1 VGEQQGAGREGDNAA
16 RRGSGARSETRPSEL
31 PRSGALAGL
40 RALDLTGECGF
51 LCGKMLADLGVEVV
65 MVEPPGGAALRAE
78 PHFWTSYA
86 RNKHSLV
93 ADLATPAGRA
103 GVLELAR
110 HADFFLESHAPGE
123 LAALGLGYPD
133 LARVN
138 PALVYVSIT
147 PFGQNGP
154 KAHWRATDLIVAAA
168 AGPLL
173 LQGDDD
179 RPPVR
184 ISAPQAL
191 LHAGAEAAVGA
202 LIAHAERVRSGRGQ
216 HVDVSAQQ
224 AHAAATQAEILST
237 RVGENPGVRHG
248 GGLRMGDVRIRFS
261 YPARDG
267 NVSITHAF
275 GAAMG
280 PATQRLMRWL
290 GEIGECDADLAEKD
304 WVGFGARILRGQ
316 ETMETLLRAQAA
328 VAAATAKRTKAELLA
343 LAMEKKLLIA
353 PSATPSDLLASEQFA
368 ARGTLE
374 RVAGVTAPGR
384 FAVLSRTPIAPA
396 TPAPALGASGA
407 RVIREWSA
415 PRAAPPSARGHE
427 GETPVSPSASA
438 ATALPLAG
446 VKVLDFSWAIA
457 GPTVTRTLGDYGAT
471 VVRVEGAA
479 RPDPCRTTRPF
490 LGGRFGSERS
500 AIFHTMNA
508 NKLQL
513 GLDLAKPEA
522 RGVILDLARW
532 ADVVIESFAPGVITR
547 LGFDYA
553 TLAQQNPRLI
563 YLSTSLL
570 GQNGPHAR
578 LAGFGNLGA
587 ALSGIWELVGWPDR
601 APSGPFAA
609 YTDYVAP
616 RFSLCAVLAALEHR
630 RRTGEGQFIDVSQVE
645 SALQFIA
652 PVIAG
657 ASATGRNVTRAGN
670 ADPHFVLHGVFPA
683 AGEGR
688 WIAIAARTQAE
699 WSAAARVLGCEAGA
713 ADERAVAA
721 VTARHDAHA
730 LAERL
735 QAAGVP
741 AHAVQ
746 SSADLSADPQ
756 LAARGHFFPVEHP
769 SAGASWIESSRIRLS
784 RTPARVPSVAPS
796 LGGDN
801 ELVLRELLGY
811 DDERI
816 SELAI
821 AEALQ

>member
-1 VGEQQGAGREGDNAA
+1 MTQ
-16 RRGSGARSETRPSEL
+16 RG
-31 PRSGALAGL
+31 GALAGL
-40 RALDLTGECGF
+40 RALDLTDECGF
-51 LCGKMLADLGVEVV
+51 LCGKLLADLGVDVAL
-65 MVEPPGGAALRAE
+65 VEPPGGHPLRDDPFVWA
-78 PHFWTSYA
+78 SYA

-93 ADLATPAGRA
+93 ADLATPTGRA

-110 HADFFLESHAPGE
+110 HADFLLESHAPGA
-123 LAALGLGYPD
+123 LAALGLGHAE
-133 LARVN
+133 LAEVN

-147 PFGQNGP
+147 PFGQDGP
-154 KAHWRATDLIVAAA
+154 KAQWRATDLVVAAA

-179 RPPVR
+179 RAPVR
-184 ISAPQAL
+184 ITAPQAF

-202 LIAHAERVRSGRGQ
+202 LLAHAERVRSGRGQ

-224 AHAAATQAEILST
+224 AHAAATQAEILSV
-237 RVGENPGVRHG
+237 RVGETPGKRFG
-248 GGLRMGDVRIRFS
+248 GGLEMGPVRVRFS
-261 YPARDG
+261 YPAKDG

-280 PATQRLMRWL
+280 PATQRLMAWL
-290 GEIGECDADLAEKD
+290 GEIGECDAELASKD

-343 LAMEKKLLIA
+343 LAMERKLLIA
-353 PSATPSDLLASEQFA
+353 PSATPSDILASEQFA
-368 ARGTLE
+368 ARGALETLE
-374 RVAGVTAPGR
+374 GVTAPGR

-396 TPAPALGASGA
+396 TPPPALGASGA
-407 RVIREWSA
+407 RVLREWSA
-415 PRAAPPSARGHE
+415 ARPELGADAGTSAGA
-427 GETPVSPSASA
+427 ASA
-438 ATALPLAG
+438 AGGHANALGDAASSRALPLAG
-446 VKVLDFSWAIA
+446 VRVLDFSWAIA

-471 VVRVEGAA
+471 VVRIEGAA
-479 RPDPCRTTRPF
+479 HPDPCRTTRPF
-490 LGGRFGSERS
+490 LGGRFGAERS

-522 RGVILDLARW
+522 REVIFDLARW
-532 ADVVIESFAPGVITR
+532 ADVVIESFAPGVIAR
-547 LGFDYA
+547 MGFGYEA
-553 TLAQQNPRLI
+553 MARENPRLI

-570 GQNGPHAR
+570 GQHGPHAK

-616 RFSLCAVLAALEHR
+616 RFSLCALLAALEHR
-630 RRTGEGQFIDVSQVE
+630 RRTGEGQLLDVSQVE

-652 PVIAG
+652 PFIAE
-657 ASATGRNVTRAGN
+657 ASVSGVDRARAGN
-670 ADPHFVLHGVFPA
+670 ADARFVLHGVYPA
-683 AGEGR
+683 AGEDR
-688 WIAIAARTQAE
+688 WIAIAARAREE
-699 WSAAARVLGCEAGA
+699 WVAAARVLGCDSGAPDEA
-713 ADERAVAA
+713 AVARA
-721 VTARHDAHA
+721 TAGHDAHA
-730 LAERL
+730 LAARL
-735 QAAGVP
+735 QAAGVA

-746 SSADLSADPQ
+746 ASADLAADPQ
-756 LAARGHFFPVEHP
+756 LAARGHFLPVKHP
-769 SAGASWIESSRIRLS
+769 TAGDSWIEASRIRLS
-784 RTPARVPSVAPS
+784 ATPARVPSVAPS
-796 LGGDN
+796 LGADN
-801 ELVLRELLGY
+801 DFVLRELLGY

-816 SELAI
+816 AQLAV

>member
-1 VGEQQGAGREGDNAA
+1 VGEQQSAGREGADES
-16 RRGSGARSETRPSEL
+16 RRGGGAPSGAQASEA
-31 PRSGALAGL
+31 RSGALAGL

-51 LCGKMLADLGVEVV
+51 LCGKLLADLGVEVV
-65 MVEPPGGAALRAE
+65 MVEPPGGSALRAE
-78 PHFWTSYA
+78 PHYWASYA
-86 RNKHSLV
+86 RNKHSFV
-93 ADLATPAGRA
+93 ADLATPGGRA

-110 HADFFLESHAPGE
+110 HADFLLESQTPGE
-123 LAALGLGYPD
+123 LAALGLGPDD

-154 KAHWRATDLIVAAA
+154 RARWRATDLIVAAA

-184 ISAPQAL
+184 ITAPQAL

-237 RVGENPGVRHG
+237 RVGENPGRRFG
-248 GGLRMGDVRIRFS
+248 GGIRMGDVSVRFS

-290 GEIGECDADLAEKD
+290 GEIGECDAELAEKD

-316 ETMETLLRAQAA
+316 ETMETLLRAQTA

-353 PSATPSDLLASEQFA
+353 PSATPSDILTSEQFA

-374 RVAGVTAPGR
+374 SVGDVTAPGR

-396 TPAPALGASGA
+396 TPPPALGASGA
-407 RVIREWSA
+407 RILKEWGA
-415 PRAAPPSARGHE
+415 PRVAAPTTRREAVTSPA
-427 GETPVSPSASA
+427 PSASD
-438 ATALPLAG
+438 LPLAG
-446 VKVLDFSWAIA
+446 VRVLDFSWAIA

-479 RPDPCRTTRPF
+479 HPDPCRTTRPF

-513 GLDLAKPEA
+513 GLDLTKPEA

-532 ADVVIESFAPGVITR
+532 ADVVLESFAPGVITR

-630 RRTGEGQFIDVSQVE
+630 RRTGEGQLIDVSQVE

-652 PVIAG
+652 PVIAE

-670 ADPHFVLHGVFPA
+670 GDPRFVVHGVFPA

-699 WSAAARVLGCEAGA
+699 WNAAATVLGCEAGA
-713 ADERAVAA
+713 ADERTVAA

-730 LAERL
+730 LAEQI

-756 LAARGHFFPVEHP
+756 LAARGHFLPVEHP

-801 ELVLRELLGY
+801 EMVLRELLGY

-821 AEALQ
+821 AETLQ

>member
-1 VGEQQGAGREGDNAA
+1 VTQR
-16 RRGSGARSETRPSEL
+16 T
-31 PRSGALAGL
+31 GALAGL
-40 RALDLTGECGF
+40 RALDLAGEGGF
-51 LCGKMLADLGVEVV
+51 LCGKLLADLGVDVV
-65 MVEPPGGAALRAE
+65 LVEPPGGHALRAE
-78 PHFWTSYA
+78 PHVWGSYA
-86 RNKHSLV
+86 RNKSSLV

-110 HADFFLESHAPGE
+110 HADFLLESHLPGE
-123 LAALGLGYPD
+123 LAALGLGYD
-133 LARVN
+133 ELAAAN
-138 PALVYVSIT
+138 PALIYVSIT
-147 PFGQNGP
+147 PFGQSGP

-179 RPPVR
+179 RAPVR
-184 ISAPQAL
+184 ITAPQAF

-202 LIAHAERVRSGRGQ
+202 LIAHAERLRSGRGQ

-224 AHAAATQAEILST
+224 AHAAATQAEILSA
-237 RVGENPGVRHG
+237 RVGENPGRRFG
-248 GGLRMGDVRIRFS
+248 GGLRMGDVRMRFS

-280 PATQRLMRWL
+280 PSTQRLMAWL
-290 GEIGECDADLAEKD
+290 HEIGECEAELARID

-316 ETMETLLRAQAA
+316 ETMETLARAQAT

-343 LAMEKKLLIA
+343 IAMERKLLIA
-353 PSATPSDLLASEQFA
+353 PAATPRDILASEQFA

-374 RVAGVTAPGR
+374 TVAGVTAPGR
-384 FAVLSRTPIAPA
+384 FAVLSRSPIAPA
-396 TPAPALGASGA
+396 APPPALGADGV
-407 RVIREWSA
+407 RVLRDWSA
-415 PRAAPPSARGHE
+415 PRSAGARA
-427 GETPVSPSASA
+427 ASA
-438 ATALPLAG
+438 GEAAGALPLAG
-446 VKVLDFSWAIA
+446 LKVLDFTWAIA

-479 RPDPCRTTRPF
+479 HPDACRTTRPF

-513 GLDLAKPEA
+513 GLDLTKPEA
-522 RGVILDLARW
+522 RAVVLDLARW
-532 ADVVIESFAPGVITR
+532 ADVALESFAPGVIAR

-553 TLAQQNPRLI
+553 TLARHNPRLI

-570 GQNGPHAR
+570 GQNGPHAK

-601 APSGPFAA
+601 PPSGPFAA

-616 RFSLCAVLAALEHR
+616 RFSLCALLAALEHR
-630 RRTGEGQFIDVSQVE
+630 RRTGEGQHIDVSQVE
-645 SALQFIA
+645 AALQFIA
-652 PVIAG
+652 PFVAE
-657 ASATGRNVTRAGN
+657 ASVTGVNRSRAGN
-670 ADPHFVLHGVFPA
+670 ADAGFALHGVFPA
-683 AGEGR
+683 AGDDR
-688 WIAIAARTQAE
+688 WIAIAARGDAE
-699 WSAAARVLGCEAGA
+699 WRALARVLGCDAGA
-713 ADERAVAA
+713 RDERAVAA
-721 VTARHDAHA
+721 ATARCDAA
-730 LAERL
+730 ELAEKL

-756 LAARGHFFPVEHP
+756 LAARGHFLPVTHP
-769 SAGASWIESSRIRLS
+769 TAGASWIEASRIRLS
-784 RTPARVPSVAPS
+784 RTPARIPSVAPS

-801 ELVLRELLGY
+801 DFVLRELLGY

-816 SELAI
+816 AQLAV

>member
-1 VGEQQGAGREGDNAA
+1 MGLGA
-16 RRGSGARSETRPSEL
+16 SGARSEAKPSED
-31 PRSGALAGL
+31 RHGGALAGL
-40 RALDLTGECGF
+40 RALDLTDECGF
-51 LCGKMLADLGVEVV
+51 LCGKLLGDLGVDVV
-65 MVEPPGGAALRAE
+65 LVEPPGGHALREE
-78 PHFWTSYA
+78 PYVWASYA

-110 HADFFLESHAPGE
+110 HADFLLESHAPGA
-123 LAALGLGYPD
+123 LAALGLGFEE

-154 KAHWRATDLIVAAA
+154 KAAWRATDLIVAAA

-179 RPPVR
+179 RAPVR
-184 ISAPQAL
+184 ITAPQAL

-202 LIAHAERVRSGRGQ
+202 LIAHAERTRSGRGQ
-216 HVDVSAQQ
+216 HVDISAQQ
-224 AHAAATQAEILST
+224 AHAAATQAEILSA
-237 RVGENPGVRHG
+237 RVGEVPGRRFG
-248 GGLRMGDVRIRFS
+248 GGLRMGELRIRFS

-267 NVSITHAF
+267 HVSITHAF

-280 PATQRLMRWL
+280 PATQRLMSWL
-290 GEIGECDADLAEKD
+290 GEIGECDADLAQKD

-316 ETMETLLRAQAA
+316 ETHETLARAQAA

-343 LAMEKKLLIA
+343 LAIEKKLLIA
-353 PSATPSDLLASEQFA
+353 PSATPSDLLASAQFA
-368 ARGTLE
+368 ARGSFE

-396 TPAPALGASGA
+396 SAPPALGAGSA
-407 RVIREWSA
+407 RVLREWSA
-415 PRAAPPSARGHE
+415 PRRELAAQ
-427 GETPVSPSASA
+427 SA
-438 ATALPLAG
+438 AQAHGAYALPLAG
-446 VKVLDFSWAIA
+446 VRVLDFCWAIA

-471 VVRVEGAA
+471 VVRIEGAA
-479 RPDPCRTTRPF
+479 HPDACRTTRPF

-513 GLDLAKPEA
+513 GLDLTKPAA
-522 RGVILDLARW
+522 RDVILDLARW
-532 ADVVIESFAPGVITR
+532 ADVVLESFAPGVIAR

-553 TLAQQNPRLI
+553 ALARVNPRLI

-570 GQNGPHAR
+570 GQNGPHAK

-616 RFSLCAVLAALEHR
+616 RFSLCALLAALEHR

-645 SALQFIA
+645 SAMQFIA
-652 PVIAG
+652 PFIAE
-657 ASATGRNVTRAGN
+657 ASATGLDRSRAGN
-670 ADPHFVLHGVFPA
+670 ADPRFALHGVFPA
-683 AGEGR
+683 AGSDR
-688 WIAIAARTQAE
+688 WIAIAAHSDAE
-699 WSAAARVLGCEAGA
+699 WRAAARVLGCDAGA
-713 ADERAVAA
+713 PDERAVASA
-721 VTARHDAHA
+721 TARCDAYE
-730 LAERL
+730 LAAKL

-756 LAARGHFFPVEHP
+756 LAARGHFLPVTHA
-769 SAGASWIESSRIRLS
+769 SAGAGWIESSRIRLS
-784 RTPARVPSVAPS
+784 RTPARAPAAAPS

-801 ELVLRELLGY
+801 DFVLHELLGY
-811 DDERI
+811 DDDRI
-816 SELAI
+816 AQLAI

>member
-1 VGEQQGAGREGDNAA
+1 MTLR
-16 RRGSGARSETRPSEL
+16 T
-31 PRSGALAGL
+31 GALAGL
-40 RALDLTGECGF
+40 RALDLTDECGF
-51 LCGKMLADLGVEVV
+51 LCGKMLGDLGVDVAL
-65 MVEPPGGAALRAE
+65 VEPPGGHPLREDPFVWA
-78 PHFWTSYA
+78 SYA

-110 HADFFLESHAPGE
+110 HADFFLESGAPGA
-123 LAALGLGYPD
+123 LARIGLGYAQ
-133 LARVN
+133 LAEAN

-147 PFGQNGP
+147 PFGQDGP
-154 KAHWRATDLIVAAA
+154 KAQWRGTDLVVAAA

-179 RPPVR
+179 RAPVR
-184 ISAPQAL
+184 ITAPQAL

-202 LIAHAERVRSGRGQ
+202 LLAYAERVRSGRGQ

-224 AHAAATQAEILST
+224 AHAAATQAEILSA
-237 RVGENPGVRHG
+237 RVGELPGTRFG
-248 GGLRMGDVRIRFS
+248 GGLKMGPIRVRFS
-261 YPARDG
+261 YPAKDG

-280 PATQRLMRWL
+280 PATQRLMAWL

-343 LAMEKKLLIA
+343 LAIEKKFLIA

-374 RVAGVTAPGR
+374 TVDGVTAPGR
-384 FAVLSRTPIAPA
+384 FAVLSRSPIAPA
-396 TPAPALGASGA
+396 SAPPALGTSGA
-407 RVIREWSA
+407 RVLRDWSA
-415 PRAAPPSARGHE
+415 PRGEPAPASPAANPRAADAAR
-427 GETPVSPSASA
+427 
-438 ATALPLAG
+438 ALPLAG
-446 VKVLDFSWAIA
+446 VKVLDFTWAIA

-479 RPDPCRTTRPF
+479 HPDPCRTTRPF

-513 GLDLAKPEA
+513 GLDLTKPEA
-522 RGVILDLARW
+522 RGVIHDLARW
-532 ADVVIESFAPGVITR
+532 ADVVLESFAPGVIAR

-553 TLAQQNPRLI
+553 SLAKHNPRLI

-570 GQNGPHAR
+570 GQNGPHAK

-616 RFSLCAVLAALEHR
+616 RFSLCAILAALEHR
-630 RRTGEGQFIDVSQVE
+630 RRTGEGQFLDVSQVE
-645 SALQFIA
+645 SALQFVA
-652 PVIAG
+652 PFVAE
-657 ASATGRNVTRAGN
+657 ASATGVNRSREGN
-670 ADPHFVLHGVFPA
+670 ADARFALHGVFPA
-683 AGEGR
+683 AGEDR
-688 WIAIAARTQAE
+688 WIAIAARTASE
-699 WSAAARVLGCEAGA
+699 WSAASGVLGCDAGA
-713 ADERAVAA
+713 PDERAVAA
-721 VTARHDAHA
+721 ATAAHDAHA

-735 QAAGVP
+735 QAAGVA

-746 SSADLSADPQ
+746 ASADLAADPQ
-756 LAARGHFFPVEHP
+756 LAARGHFLPVTHP
-769 SAGASWIESSRIRLS
+769 SAGESWIEASRIRLS
-784 RTPARVPSVAPS
+784 ATPARIPTVAPS

-801 ELVLRELLGY
+801 DSVLRELLGY
-811 DDERI
+811 DDERLTA
-816 SELAI
+816 LAL

>member
-1 VGEQQGAGREGDNAA
+1 MAT
-16 RRGSGARSETRPSEL
+16 RG
-31 PRSGALAGL
+31 GALAGI
-40 RALDLTGECGF
+40 RALDLTDECGF
-51 LCGKMLADLGVEVV
+51 LCGKMLGDLGALVV
-65 MVEPPGGAALRAE
+65 LVEPPGGHVLRGDPYVWA
-78 PHFWTSYA
+78 SYA
-86 RNKHSLV
+86 RNKQSLV
-93 ADLATPAGRA
+93 ADLTTPAGRA

-110 HADFFLESHAPGE
+110 HADFLLESHAPGA
-123 LAALGLGYPD
+123 LAALGLGYD
-133 LARVN
+133 ELARVN

-173 LQGDDD
+173 LQGDED

-184 ISAPQAL
+184 ITAPQAF

-202 LIAHAERVRSGRGQ
+202 LIAHAECVRSGRGQ

-237 RVGENPGVRHG
+237 RVGERAGTRFG
-248 GGLRMGDVRIRFS
+248 GGIRMGEVRVRFS

-280 PATQRLMRWL
+280 PATQRMMAWLHEL
-290 GEIGECDADLAEKD
+290 GECEADLARID
-304 WVGFGARILRGQ
+304 WVGFGARILRGL
-316 ETMETLLRAQAA
+316 ETMETLTRAQQT

-343 LAMEKKLLIA
+343 IAMERKLLIA
-353 PSATPSDLLASEQFA
+353 PSATPQDLLASEQFA
-368 ARGTLE
+368 ARGSFE
-374 RVAGVTAPGR
+374 RIDGVTAPGR

-396 TPAPALGASGA
+396 SAPPALGAGGV
-407 RVIREWSA
+407 RVLSEWSA
-415 PRAAPPSARGHE
+415 PRTQLAAR
-427 GETPVSPSASA
+427 SASA
-438 ATALPLAG
+438 SSGDGAGALPLAG
-446 VKVLDFSWAIA
+446 VKLLDFSWAIA

-471 VVRVEGAA
+471 VVRVESAA
-479 RPDPCRTTRPF
+479 HPDPCRTTRPF

-513 GLDLAKPEA
+513 GLDLTKPEA
-522 RGVILDLARW
+522 RGVIFDLARW
-532 ADVVIESFAPGVITR
+532 ADVVLESFAPGVIAR

-553 TLAQQNPRLI
+553 TLAKQNPRLI

-570 GQNGPHAR
+570 GQDGPHAR

-601 APSGPFAA
+601 PPSGPFAA

-616 RFSLCAVLAALEHR
+616 RFSLCALLAALEHR

-645 SALQFIA
+645 SAMQFIA
-652 PVIAG
+652 PLVAE
-657 ASATGRNVTRAGN
+657 ASVTGRAGTRAGN
-670 ADPHFVLHGVFPA
+670 ADPRFALHGIFPA
-683 AGEGR
+683 AGDGR
-688 WIAIAARTQAE
+688 WIAIAARSEAE
-699 WSAAARVLGCEAGA
+699 WSAAARVLGCDTGA
-713 ADERAVAA
+713 PDERAVASA
-721 VTARHDAHA
+721 TARCDAHE
-730 LAERL
+730 LAEKL

-746 SSADLSADPQ
+746 ASADLSADPQ
-756 LAARGHFFPVEHP
+756 LAVRGHFLPVTHP
-769 SAGASWIESSRIRLS
+769 TAGASWIESSRIRLS
-784 RTPARVPSVAPS
+784 RTPARVPTTAPS

-801 ELVLRELLGY
+801 ALVLRELLGY
-811 DDERI
+811 DDDRI
-816 SELAI
+816 AQLAM

>member
-1 VGEQQGAGREGDNAA
+1 VTQ
-16 RRGSGARSETRPSEL
+16 RG
-31 PRSGALAGL
+31 GALSGL
-40 RALDLTGECGF
+40 RALDLTDECGF
-51 LCGKMLADLGVEVV
+51 LCGKMLGDLGVDVAL
-65 MVEPPGGAALRAE
+65 VEPPTGHALRDDA
-78 PHFWTSYA
+78 FTWASYA

-93 ADLATPAGRA
+93 ADLDTPAGRA

-110 HADFFLESHAPGE
+110 HADFFLESDTPGA
-123 LAALGLGYPD
+123 LAEVGLGYAQ
-133 LARVN
+133 LAEAN
-138 PALVYVSIT
+138 PALIYVSIT
-147 PFGQNGP
+147 PFGQHGP
-154 KAHWRATDLIVAAA
+154 KAHWRGTDLVVAAA

-179 RPPVR
+179 RAPVR
-184 ISAPQAL
+184 ITAPQAL

-202 LIAHAERVRSGRGQ
+202 LLAYAERVRSGLGQ

-237 RVGENPGVRHG
+237 RVGELPGTRFG
-248 GGLRMGDVRIRFS
+248 GGLKMGPIRVRFS
-261 YPARDG
+261 YPAKDG

-280 PATQRLMRWL
+280 PATQRLMAWL

-316 ETMETLLRAQAA
+316 ETMETLLRAQSA

-343 LAMEKKLLIA
+343 LAIEKKFLIA

-374 RVAGVTAPGR
+374 TVDGVTAPGR
-384 FAVLSRTPIAPA
+384 FAVLSRSPIAPA
-396 TPAPALGASGA
+396 SAPPALGAGSA
-407 RVIREWSA
+407 RVLRDWSA
-415 PRAAPPSARGHE
+415 PRAEAAAPAEDADAAR
-427 GETPVSPSASA
+427 AR
-438 ATALPLAG
+438 ALPLAG
-446 VKVLDFSWAIA
+446 VRVLDFTWAIA

-479 RPDPCRTTRPF
+479 HPDPCRTTRPF

-513 GLDLAKPEA
+513 GLDLTKPES
-522 RGVILDLARW
+522 RGVIGDLARW
-532 ADVVIESFAPGVITR
+532 ADVVLESFAPGVIAR
-547 LGFDYA
+547 LGFDYPS
-553 TLAQQNPRLI
+553 LAKHNPRLI

-570 GQNGPHAR
+570 GQNGPHAK

-630 RRTGEGQFIDVSQVE
+630 RRTGEGQFLDVSQVE

-652 PVIAG
+652 PFVAE
-657 ASATGRNVTRAGN
+657 ASVSGVNRSRAGN
-670 ADPHFVLHGVFPA
+670 ADARFALHGVFPA
-683 AGEGR
+683 AGEDR
-688 WIAIAARTQAE
+688 WIAIAARTAAE
-699 WSAAARVLGCEAGA
+699 WSAAAGVLGCDASAPDEA
-713 ADERAVAA
+713 AVAA
-721 VTARHDAHA
+721 ATARHDAHA
-730 LAERL
+730 LAGKL
-735 QAAGVP
+735 QAAGVA

-746 SSADLSADPQ
+746 ASADLAADPQ
-756 LAARGHFFPVEHP
+756 LAARGHFLPVAHP
-769 SAGASWIESSRIRLS
+769 TAGDSWIEASRIRLS
-784 RTPARVPSVAPS
+784 ATPARIPTVAPS

-801 ELVLRELLGY
+801 DFVLRTLLGY

-816 SELAI
+816 TALAI

>member
-1 VGEQQGAGREGDNAA
+1 VGEERRASREGTGEA
-16 RRGSGARSETRPSEL
+16 RPSAGAPTEDL
-31 PRSGALAGL
+31 RSGALAGL

-51 LCGKMLADLGVEVV
+51 LCGKLLADLGVEVV
-65 MVEPPGGAALRAE
+65 MVEPPGGAALREE
-78 PHFWTSYA
+78 PHYWASYA
-86 RNKHSLV
+86 RNKHSFV
-93 ADLATPAGRA
+93 ADLATPGGRA

-110 HADFFLESHAPGE
+110 HADFLLESQTPGE
-123 LAALGLGYPD
+123 LAALGLGPDD

-154 KAHWRATDLIVAAA
+154 RARWRATDLIVAAA

-184 ISAPQAL
+184 ITAPQAL

-237 RVGENPGVRHG
+237 RVGENPGRRFG
-248 GGLRMGDVRIRFS
+248 GGIRMGDVSVRFS

-290 GEIGECDADLAEKD
+290 GEIGECDAELAEKD

-316 ETMETLLRAQAA
+316 ETMETLLRAQTA

-353 PSATPSDLLASEQFA
+353 PSATPSDILTSEQFA

-374 RVAGVTAPGR
+374 SVGDVTAPGR

-396 TPAPALGASGA
+396 TPPPALGASGA
-407 RVIREWSA
+407 RILKEWGA
-415 PRAAPPSARGHE
+415 PRVAAPTTRREAVTSPA
-427 GETPVSPSASA
+427 PSASD
-438 ATALPLAG
+438 LPLAG
-446 VKVLDFSWAIA
+446 VRVLDFSWAIA

-479 RPDPCRTTRPF
+479 HPDPCRTTRPF

-513 GLDLAKPEA
+513 GLDLTKPEA

-532 ADVVIESFAPGVITR
+532 ADVVLESFAPGVITR

-587 ALSGIWELVGWPDR
+587 SLSGIWELVGWPDR

-630 RRTGEGQFIDVSQVE
+630 RRTGEGQLIDVSQVE

-652 PVIAG
+652 PVIAE

-670 ADPHFVLHGVFPA
+670 GDPRFVVHGVFPA

-699 WSAAARVLGCEAGA
+699 WNAAATVLGCEAGA
-713 ADERAVAA
+713 ADERTVAA

-730 LAERL
+730 LAEQI

-756 LAARGHFFPVEHP
+756 LAARGHFLPVEHP

-801 ELVLRELLGY
+801 EMVLRELLGY

>member
-1 VGEQQGAGREGDNAA
+1 
-16 RRGSGARSETRPSEL
+16 
-31 PRSGALAGL
+31 L
-40 RALDLTGECGF
+40 RALDLTDETGF
-51 LCGKMLADLGVEVV
+51 LCGKMLADLGVDVV
-65 MVEPPGGAALRAE
+65 LVEPPGGHALRDDAAT
-78 PHFWTSYA
+78 WAAYA
-86 RNKHSLV
+86 RNKQSLV
-93 ADLATPAGRA
+93 ADLATLAGRA

-110 HADFFLESHAPGE
+110 HADFFLESGAPGE
-123 LAALGLGYPD
+123 LAALGLGYAD
-133 LARVN
+133 LAAAN

-147 PFGQNGP
+147 PFGQSGP
-154 KAHWRATDLIVAAA
+154 KAHWRASDLVVAAA

-173 LQGDDD
+173 LQGDAD

-184 ISAPQAL
+184 ITAPQAF

-202 LIAHAERVRSGRGQ
+202 LIAYTERVRSGRGQ

-224 AHAAATQAEILST
+224 AYAAATQAEILSV
-237 RVGENPGVRHG
+237 RVGETPGVRHG

-261 YPARDG
+261 YPAKDG
-267 NVSITHAF
+267 FVSITHAF

-316 ETMETLLRAQAA
+316 ETMETLLRAQSA
-328 VAAATAKRTKAELLA
+328 VAAATAKRSKAELLA

-353 PSATPSDLLASEQFA
+353 PSATPGDILASEQFA
-368 ARGTLE
+368 LRGTLDE
-374 RVAGVTAPGR
+374 VAGVRGPGR
-384 FAVLSRTPIAPA
+384 FAVLSRSPIAPA
-396 TPAPALGASGA
+396 TAPPALGGSAA
-407 RVIREWSA
+407 RVLKEWSE
-415 PRAAPPSARGHE
+415 PRDAALTGAAH
-427 GETPVSPSASA
+427 PVRAGDASV
-438 ATALPLAG
+438 LPLAG
-446 VKVLDFSWAIA
+446 VRVLDFTWAIA
-457 GPTVTRTLGDYGAT
+457 GPTVTRTLGDFGAT

-479 RPDPCRTTRPF
+479 HPDPCRTTRPF
-490 LGGRFGSERS
+490 LAGRFGAERS

-513 GLDLAKPEA
+513 GLDLTRPEA
-522 RGVILDLARW
+522 RGVIFDLARW
-532 ADVVIESFAPGVITR
+532 ADVVLESFAPGVIER
-547 LGFDYA
+547 LGFGYA
-553 TLAQQNPRLI
+553 ALSALNPRLI

-616 RFSLCAVLAALEHR
+616 RFSASAILAALEHR

-652 PVIAG
+652 PVIAE
-657 ASATGRNVTRAGN
+657 ASATGSSRTRDGN
-670 ADPHFVLHGVFPA
+670 RDGRFVLHGVFPA

-688 WIAIAARTQAE
+688 WIAIAARSETE
-699 WSAAARVLGCEAGA
+699 WRATAAVLGYDASRV
-713 ADERAVAA
+713 DERGVAV
-721 VTARHDAHA
+721 VTAQHDPHA

-756 LAARGHFFPVEHP
+756 LAARGHFLPVTHP
-769 SAGASWIESSRIRLS
+769 SAGASWIEAARIQLS
-784 RTPARVPSVAPS
+784 RTPARIPAVAPS

-801 ELVLRELLGY
+801 DFVLRELLGY
-811 DDERI
+811 EDERI
-816 SELAI
+816 AALAV